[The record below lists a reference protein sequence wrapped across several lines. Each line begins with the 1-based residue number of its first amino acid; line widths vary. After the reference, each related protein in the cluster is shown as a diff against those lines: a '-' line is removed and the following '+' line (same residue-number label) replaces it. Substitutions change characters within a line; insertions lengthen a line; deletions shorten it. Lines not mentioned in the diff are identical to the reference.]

1 MSITI
6 YTYSDPYNLSGE
18 PYWEEIKS
26 CPYFCASQTLV
37 NGLKA
42 IYNDDFLQGRVT
54 TVQNLLEAIY
64 PKWESTNAMVRQHAI
79 LDQIMTHGV
88 DQTLE
93 PQMQQ
98 NLLGAFI
105 FNREEVF
112 KSIRVLFELN
122 VNPKEILID
131 KLTPEQKLIV
141 KVDSFFQ

>member
-64 PKWESTNAMVRQHAI
+64 PKWESTNAMVPMTVIFFFDVAFFLLFYVVCTSI
-79 LDQIMTHGV
+79 IQI
-88 DQTLE
+88 
-93 PQMQQ
+93 
-98 NLLGAFI
+98 
-105 FNREEVF
+105 R
-112 KSIRVLFELN
+112 
-122 VNPKEILID
+122 
-131 KLTPEQKLIV
+131 
-141 KVDSFFQ
+141 DSSLADS